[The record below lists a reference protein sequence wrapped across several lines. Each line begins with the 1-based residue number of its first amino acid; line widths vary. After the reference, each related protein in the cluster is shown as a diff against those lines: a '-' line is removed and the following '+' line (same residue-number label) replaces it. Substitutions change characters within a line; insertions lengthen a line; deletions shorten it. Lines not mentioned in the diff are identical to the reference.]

1 MTLRKGTRI
10 AAPGLLVLAAP
21 ARGWAGSQM
30 PQLDF
35 ANPLTV
41 SQLGWMLGI
50 MAVLYLAL
58 SRWAL
63 PRLGQVLENRA
74 QRIEGDLTAARAARD
89 AAEQAVAALNRAI
102 KAARDSS
109 QATIAEAIAK
119 AKAEARAHAEAQN
132 AQLSAK
138 IAEAEAAI
146 DQSRTRAMASLPA
159 VAEDVANALVQRL
172 TGAPADRA
180 LLARALAQAQS

>member
-1 MTLRKGTRI
+1 MKARLLSGSATL
-10 AAPGLLVLAAP
+10 GLLLLALP
-21 ARGWAGSQM
+21 IRGYAANKM

-35 ANPLTV
+35 ANPLTT
-41 SQLGWMLGI
+41 SQLVW
-50 MAVLYLAL
+50 MAVILVILYLAL

-63 PRLGQVLENRA
+63 PRVGQVLEDRA
-74 QRIEGDLTAARAARD
+74 TRIETDLAVAKQARD

-102 KAARDSS
+102 KVARDAS

-119 AKAEARAHAEAQN
+119 AKAEARAHADAQN
-132 AQLSAK
+132 ARLTAQ
-138 IAEAEAAI
+138 IAESEAAI
-146 DQSRTRAMASLPA
+146 EQSRAAAMASLPS

-180 LLARALAQAQS
+180 LLGRALAQAQG

>member
-1 MTLRKGTRI
+1 MLRKFARI
-10 AAPGLLVLAAP
+10 AAPVLLLLAAP
-21 ARGWAGSQM
+21 ARGWAGSKM

-41 SQLGWMLGI
+41 SQLGWMVVI
-50 MAVLYLAL
+50 MVVLYLAL

-74 QRIEGDLTAARAARD
+74 QRIEGDLAAARQARD
-89 AAEQAVAALNRAI
+89 AAEQAVAALNRATQL
-102 KAARDSS
+102 AREAS

-119 AKAEARAHAEAQN
+119 AKAEARSHADAQN

-138 IAEAEAAI
+138 IAAAEAAI
-146 DQSRTRAMASLPA
+146 EQSRARAMASLPTI
-159 VAEDVANALVQRL
+159 AEDVANALVHRL
-172 TGAPADRA
+172 TGAPADQA
-180 LLARALAQAQS
+180 MLTRALAQAQS